1 MQTEANTTNTNS
13 SPTPFVKS
21 LRTFLLVILAVVI
34 YAYAVEGT
42 RINLQTPMEPRRQ
55 DNLINVLRLLAQPDL
70 FVYSAQGQ
78 IVALSEA
85 SLITLERIIETVFM
99 ALMASTIGTMIAI
112 PISFVAARNLM
123 EPVRMPLAGI
133 TTALIVLPLG
143 GFVLGT
149 AVSLLIQFGEQIATL
164 NWLALLI
171 ALASFAGSWAVV
183 KLGPELVTTE
193 SPTRTQSAIATGRLI
208 IAAILGFLGL
218 AVLSHLGLVAG
229 LWLEER
235 LGIFGFVGNFIFV
248 LSDFFRLV
256 SPILAMIVGAMVGIS
271 LGSRVGQE
279 FVLGLGK
286 VPGRLFTGLVS
297 VLGTAVAIYGIGTA
311 LNWLY
316 QFNNPAQWTTYP
328 ALAGGLIMGII
339 GVSIDPRRP
348 FAIGLVVYSLFRT
361 VLNLTRSIESLI
373 MAIVFVIWVGVGPFA
388 GVLALTLHT
397 TAALGKLFS
406 EQVESIATGPV
417 EGVIATGANRLQTIV
432 YAVIPQVI
440 PPYLAFAFYR
450 WDINVRM
457 STIIGFV
464 GGGGIGFVLSQ
475 NINLLRYQQASVMM
489 LAIAIVVATLDYLSS
504 KVRERII

>member
-1 MQTEANTTNTNS
+1 MQTEANTTNTSNIS
-13 SPTPFVKS
+13 PFVKS

-70 FVYSAQGQ
+70 FIYSAQGQ
-78 IVALSEA
+78 IAGLSEA
-85 SLITLERIIETVFM
+85 SLITLERIVETVFM
-99 ALMASTIGTMIAI
+99 ALMASTIGTLIAI

-123 EPVRMPLAGI
+123 EPVKMPLAGI
-133 TTALIVLPLG
+133 TTALVALPIG
-143 GFVLGT
+143 GFIFGT

-171 ALASFAGSWAVV
+171 ALACFAGSWAVV

-193 SPTRTQSAIATGRLI
+193 SPSPAQSAVATGRLI
-208 IAAILGFLGL
+208 VAVMLGFLGL

-235 LGIFGFVGNFIFV
+235 LGIFSFVGNFIFV

-256 SPILAMIVGAMVGIS
+256 SPILAMLLGAMVGIS

-279 FVLGLGK
+279 IVLGLK
-286 VPGRLFTGLVS
+286 MVPGRLFTGLVS
-297 VLGTAVAIYGIGTA
+297 VLGTAVCIYGIGSG

-316 QFNNPAQWTTYP
+316 QFDNPAQWTTYP
-328 ALAGGLIMGII
+328 ALAGGLIVGLI
-339 GVSIDPRRP
+339 GFSVDPRRP
-348 FAIGLVVYSLFRT
+348 FSIGFVVYSLIRT
-361 VLNLTRSIESLI
+361 ILNLTRSIESLI

-406 EQVESIATGPV
+406 EQVESIATGPM

-432 YAVIPQVI
+432 YAVVPQVV
-440 PPYLAFAFYR
+440 PPFIAFAFYR

-489 LAIAIVVATLDYLSS
+489 IAIALVVASLDYLSS